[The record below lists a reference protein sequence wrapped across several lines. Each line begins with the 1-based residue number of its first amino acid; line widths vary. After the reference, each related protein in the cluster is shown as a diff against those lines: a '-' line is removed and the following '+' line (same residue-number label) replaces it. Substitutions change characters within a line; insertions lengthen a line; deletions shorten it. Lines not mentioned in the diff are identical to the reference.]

1 MNAAEVEVNAAEV
14 EGGLP
19 WNLDAVPDV
28 SVIVVSYNTRD
39 ILRLCLDRLREELAS
54 VRGEAIVVDNASTD
68 GSADMVA
75 AEFPEMSVVRSPV
88 NLGFAA
94 ANNRGFALA
103 RGRYL
108 VLLNPD
114 AVLGVGALARAL
126 DHMEDAPQVG
136 MAGGRLQDTE
146 GRLQPSG
153 RLFPSLLNEL
163 LVTSGLAAR
172 YPGSR
177 LFGRFDRSWADPD
190 QPAQVDWVP
199 GAFTIIRRAV
209 LTRTGGFDERFFLYY
224 EEVDL
229 CRRTVGAGYEV
240 WYWPDIEITHIGGA
254 CSKTVTSL
262 EFSTSGS
269 QLTLWRMRSALLYYR
284 KHHGT
289 LTAWG
294 VAALESLWHRLRSAV
309 NARHP
314 AKQEDSRRQ
323 VGLIRQAWADT
334 AGGALCPPRPW

>member
-1 MNAAEVEVNAAEV
+1 MSCAHPATATATSTATATPP
-14 EGGLP
+14 G
-19 WNLDAVPDV
+19 ATAQV

-39 ILRLCLDRLREELAS
+39 ILRRCLARLREELAG
-54 VRGEAIVVDNASTD
+54 VDGEAIVVDNASTD

-75 AEFPEMSVVRSPV
+75 AEFPEMRLVRSGV

-94 ANNRGFALA
+94 ANNRGFDLA
-103 RGRYL
+103 QGRYL

-114 AVLGVGALARAL
+114 AFLDAGALARAL
-126 DHMEDAPQVG
+126 AHMERAPRVG
-136 MAGGRLQDTE
+136 IAGGRLRDTE

-153 RLFPSLLNEL
+153 RMFPSLLNEV

-190 QPAQVDWVP
+190 RPAPVDWVP
-199 GAFTIIRRAV
+199 GAFTIIRRDA
-209 LTRTGGFDERFFLYY
+209 LQRTGGFDERFFLYY

-229 CRRTVGAGYEV
+229 CRRAAGAGYEV
-240 WYWPDIEITHIGGA
+240 WYWPDVGVTHIGGA
-254 CSKTVTSL
+254 SSKTVKTL
-262 EFSTSGS
+262 EFSSAGS
-269 QLTLWRMRSALLYYR
+269 QLTLWRLRSALLYYR

-289 LTAWG
+289 LATWG
-294 VAALESLWHRLRSAV
+294 MATLESLWHRLRIAV

-314 AKQEDSRRQ
+314 AKHEASRRQ
-323 VGLIRQAWADT
+323 IGLIRQAWTDT
-334 AGGALCPPRPW
+334 AGGAFCPPRPW